1 MVVHPGHGN
10 RQNTLVNA
18 LTYHFK
24 NLPIAENKERPGLVH
39 RIDKNTSGLLVVAKN
54 QSSMSILSKSFM
66 IEKLTEDIYST
77 CMGRFRK

>member
-24 NLPIAENKERPGLVH
+24 KLPILKTKKDL
-39 RIDKNTSGLLVVAKN
+39 D
-54 QSSMSILSKSFM
+54 
-66 IEKLTEDIYST
+66 
-77 CMGRFRK
+77 